1 MATNYRQP
9 GDVLE
14 IVAGATIASGAGV
27 LFGVSFGVAQNAA
40 ANGERVRVR
49 MIGVFNLPKAATIT
63 PAPGALLYWDD
74 TAKNITTTVGSN
86 TKVGV
91 HAGPVASLAGDATV
105 PVRLNGAF

>member
-1 MATNYRQP
+1 MATNFRQP

-40 ANGERVRVR
+40 VSGERIRLR
-49 MIGVFNLPKAATIT
+49 TSGVFNLPKAATIA
-63 PAPGALLYWDD
+63 PAPGALLYWDN
-74 TAKNITTTVGSN
+74 AASNVTTTVGSN
-86 TKVGV
+86 TKIGF
-91 HAGPVASLAGDATV
+91 HAGPVASGAGDATV